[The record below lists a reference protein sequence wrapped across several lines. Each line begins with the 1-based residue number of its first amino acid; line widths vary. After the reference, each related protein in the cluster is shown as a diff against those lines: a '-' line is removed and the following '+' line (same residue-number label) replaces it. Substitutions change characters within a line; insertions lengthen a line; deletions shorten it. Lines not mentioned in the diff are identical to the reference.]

1 MNRFFGNSVR
11 FLILGLIVTTLG
23 SCKTTKNTFLNRNY
37 HSTATRYNWYY
48 NAKLNFHAGQNKLQE
63 EHKDDYNQLLRIY
76 PLGTKKEAQSI
87 APQMDKALKKC
98 ASAISKHSMLI
109 KGEERNRWI
118 DDCYL
123 LIGKA
128 YYYKQEYI
136 KAIEAFRL
144 VGRQFQGNI
153 SAYESQ
159 IWLLRSF
166 VEEGDLGSAEL
177 VIENIVMDE
186 TFPTSL
192 NQPLSLALADYY
204 LKTEDKIM
212 AIEELSSAIDLTKK
226 RREKARYHFLL
237 AQLQAEEGNYAEA
250 TNLFTKV
257 IRSSPDYE
265 MVFNA
270 KINRARSFDTSSG
283 GTEEIVKEL
292 KRMLKD
298 DKNAEYL
305 DVIYYGLA
313 ELNKREDKMP
323 LAIQNY
329 TLSVAKSVKND
340 AQKAL
345 SSSVLADLYY
355 QKQNYRLAQ
364 AYYDTAVAF
373 MNNKHQR
380 FQVAQLRQKTLT
392 DLITNLDVIYEQDS
406 IQRIALMPEG
416 ERMAFIDNLIRQIE
430 LEEKKEKE
438 LENQRR
444 SENNFFT
451 DPSQRNNKFNN
462 NIGGQWYFENPNT
475 LSFGYSEFNRKWGKR
490 KLEDDW
496 RRSNKKS
503 MTVEEALADTLQEDV
518 FDPKN
523 RDSYVKGLPL
533 TTEAM
538 KASNRKIIAAYFD
551 AGVIYKEQ
559 LEDIPQAIQ
568 SFETLN
574 KRFPI
579 NDNRVMVLYFLNRL
593 HAESQ
598 DTQSAN
604 TYKNTLLEEFPNS
617 DYAKLLKDPDYINQ
631 LSDANT
637 SIEQTYEQAFALYNK
652 GLYNDC
658 LQSCKVQLAKYPN
671 HYLGPHFDLLKTMAE
686 ASQTNK
692 PIYIAK
698 LEGIINTYP
707 NHQVALTAQEI
718 ITLLQ
723 TQDSQTTQDEQQEG
737 APYTT
742 NAQAAHYFILLF
754 YDYNLELALA
764 KAALSDYH
772 AEYYRLDRLNISN
785 LLFEEHTHMITVR
798 EFINQQAAMD
808 YYQAFQ
814 EGDVRGVFG
823 DDYQAFVIAGPNFP
837 YFFKNKDTE
846 GYLKMFKQHYQ

>member
-1 MNRFFGNSVR
+1 
-11 FLILGLIVTTLG
+11 
-23 SCKTTKNTFLNRNY
+23 
-37 HSTATRYNWYY
+37 
-48 NAKLNFHAGQNKLQE
+48 
-63 EHKDDYNQLLRIY
+63 
-76 PLGTKKEAQSI
+76 
-87 APQMDKALKKC
+87 
-98 ASAISKHSMLI
+98 
-109 KGEERNRWI
+109 
-118 DDCYL
+118 
-123 LIGKA
+123 
-128 YYYKQEYI
+128 
-136 KAIEAFRL
+136 
-144 VGRQFQGNI
+144 
-153 SAYESQ
+153 
-159 IWLLRSF
+159 
-166 VEEGDLGSAEL
+166 
-177 VIENIVMDE
+177 
-186 TFPTSL
+186 
-192 NQPLSLALADYY
+192 
-204 LKTEDKIM
+204 M
-212 AIEELSSAIDLTKK
+212 AIEELSTAIDLTKK
-226 RREKARYHFLL
+226 EDKKARYNYLL
-237 AQLQAEEGNYAEA
+237 AQLNAEQGNFAVA

-270 KINRARSFDTSSG
+270 KINRARSFDTSLG

-292 KRMLKD
+292 KSMLKD

-305 DVIYYGLA
+305 DVIYFGLA
-313 ELNKREDKMP
+313 ELNKRQDKLPSAM
-323 LAIQNY
+323 QNY
-329 TLSVAKSVKND
+329 TLSVAKSVNND

-373 MNNKHQR
+373 MNSQHQR
-380 FQVAQLRQKTLT
+380 YQVAQTRQKTLT
-392 DLITNLDVIYEQDS
+392 DLISNLDIIYEQDS
-406 IQRIALMPEG
+406 IQRIALMPEN

-462 NIGGQWYFENPNT
+462 NVGGQWYFENPNT
-475 LSFGYSEFNRKWGKR
+475 LSFGFSEFNRKWGKR

-503 MTVEEALADTLQEDV
+503 LTVDEVLADTLQEEV

-523 RDSYVKGLPL
+523 RDSYIKGLPL

-538 KASNRKIIAAYFD
+538 LASNRKIIAAYFD

-593 HAESQ
+593 HAESNN
-598 DTQSAN
+598 TQSAN

-637 SIEQTYEQAFALYNK
+637 SIEQTYERAFALYNK

-658 LQSCKVQLAKYPN
+658 LQSCKAQLAKHPN

-692 PIYIAK
+692 SVYIAM

-707 NHQVALTAQEI
+707 NHQVALAAQEI
-718 ITLLQ
+718 ITLLN
-723 TQDSQTTQDEQQEG
+723 TQESQLSQVEQQEG
-737 APYTT
+737 SPYTVNT
-742 NAQAAHYFILLF
+742 QAAHYFILLF
-754 YDYNLELALA
+754 YDYNLELAMA
-764 KAALSDYH
+764 KATLSDYH

-785 LLFEEHTHMITVR
+785 LLFDEHTHMITVK
-798 EFINQQAAMD
+798 NLPNNNNAMA
-808 YYQAFQ
+808 YFQAFL
-814 EGDVRGVFG
+814 EV
-823 DDYQAFVIAGPNFP
+823 
-837 YFFKNKDTE
+837 
-846 GYLKMFKQHYQ
+846 M